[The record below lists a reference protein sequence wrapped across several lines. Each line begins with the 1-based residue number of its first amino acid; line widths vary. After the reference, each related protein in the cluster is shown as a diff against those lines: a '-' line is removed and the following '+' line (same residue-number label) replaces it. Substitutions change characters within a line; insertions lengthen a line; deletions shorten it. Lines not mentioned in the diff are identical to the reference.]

1 MGSTYNSLL
10 TTYDLL
16 ATIYSLLLTTYLL
29 LTAYYLLIKG
39 GWQAAHHLHRQ
50 GARVRRGRLHRG
62 PTVHS
67 LRRLPGRPP
76 LWKARPVWCG
86 LGASAAQEA
95 DWPRLAAPRC
105 RPGHPLGLAKPA
117 RVPFQP
123 SRSETCFKRR
133 RHRGAQ
139 RASAPL
145 RYGHAR
151 LGARLHLHRARG
163 GLSAIDE
170 QRDLAHAT

>member
-117 RVPFQP
+117 RVPFRP
-123 SRSETCFKRR
+123 WF
-133 RHRGAQ
+133 RHGPPTVYCSCRFSTLRARASGAQ
-139 RASAPL
+139 RASAGMHVSRHSTTAL
-145 RYGHAR
+145 IERSCH
-151 LGARLHLHRARG
+151 
-163 GLSAIDE
+163 
-170 QRDLAHAT
+170 